1 MGDRPVRVLLVEDD
15 QDDFLL
21 TRELFKELSAEAYT
35 LDRVETVQEAIEA
48 LTRCD
53 HDVYLVDYRLGQQTG
68 LDLLKHARSAGCTA
82 PFIMLTGQRER
93 EVDLLAMQAG
103 ADDFLLKDRLD
114 AATLDRSIR
123 YALSQKRLEEE
134 IRQANSQLEKRV
146 NQRTAQLHQLN
157 EALHEE
163 IAERKRA
170 EQALRDADRH
180 KDEFLATLAH
190 ELRNPLAPLTAAT
203 QLIAAEPERI
213 EQVKQLVGTMSQ
225 QLDQLV
231 RLIDDL
237 VDVSR
242 INSGKLRLRS
252 EPAAL
257 AEFVKAAVDQS
268 RPLIDS
274 CQHTLNIL
282 LPAEP
287 LVVQGD
293 NVRLAQIV
301 SNLLINAAKYTPPG
315 GRIDLMAR
323 RDGNDVTIAVCDN
336 GIGIP
341 NEMQGRIF
349 DLFAQVDSS
358 STRSNGGLGIG
369 LTIVKTLVEL
379 HRGTIRATS
388 EGPGR
393 GSEFSVRL
401 PLVEADAPGGL
412 TAPADGVKQP
422 LPELRILLV
431 DDNQSAAHMMG
442 RLLQKL
448 GQDVHVANSGSDALV
463 RVPQVTPD
471 IIISDVAM
479 PGMSGYDL
487 AREIRELN
495 LTWRP
500 YLVAVTG
507 YGQESDRQDALAAGF
522 DKHLTKPVGVEA
534 LEQLLRSRGGRR

>member
-21 TRELFKELSAEAYT
+21 TRELFHELSAEAYT
-35 LDRVETVQEAIEA
+35 LDRVETVPEGIEA
-48 LTRCD
+48 LTRCE
-53 HDVYLVDYRLGQQTG
+53 HDLYLVDYRLGQQTG
-68 LDLLKHARSAGCTA
+68 LDLLKHARSTGCTA

-93 EVDLLAMQAG
+93 EVDLLAMLAG

-114 AATLDRSIR
+114 AAMLDRSIR

-134 IRQANSQLEKRV
+134 IRQANLQLEQRV
-146 NQRTAQLHQLN
+146 QQRTAQLHQLN

-163 IAERKRA
+163 VAERKRA
-170 EQALRDADRH
+170 EQALRDADRR

-231 RLIDDL
+231 QLIDDL

-242 INSGKLRLRS
+242 ITSGKLRLRS
-252 EPAAL
+252 EPAPL
-257 AEFVKAAVDQS
+257 DEFVKAAVDQS

-274 CQHTLNIL
+274 CRHTLNLL

-293 NVRLAQIV
+293 KVRLAQIV

-323 RDGNDVTIAVCDN
+323 REGNDVTIAVCDN

-349 DLFAQVDSS
+349 DLFAQVDAS
-358 STRSNGGLGIG
+358 STRSSGGLGIG

-401 PLVEADAPGGL
+401 PLVEADALARPK
-412 TAPADGVKQP
+412 APADGDKPP
-422 LPELRILLV
+422 LPALRILLV

-487 AREIRELN
+487 AREIRQLN
-495 LTWRP
+495 LSWRP

-522 DKHLTKPVGVEA
+522 DKHLTKPVGVET